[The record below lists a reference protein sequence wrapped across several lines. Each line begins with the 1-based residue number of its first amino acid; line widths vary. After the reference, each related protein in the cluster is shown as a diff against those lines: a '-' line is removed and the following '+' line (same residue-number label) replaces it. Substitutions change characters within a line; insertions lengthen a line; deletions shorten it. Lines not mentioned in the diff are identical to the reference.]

1 MPLEIK
7 NGEIIGEIDD
17 LKEKLNGEIPINR
30 LELLYLVN
38 SWEEQ
43 VFLCTKF

>member
-1 MPLEIK
+1 MALEIK
-7 NGEIIGEIDD
+7 DEKIAGRINN